1 MANQNRPRQPRA
13 RHSVSGG
20 FVRMERKA
28 PGRRGKKNRATS
40 VFVLLAILFLIA
52 GFLARRIMAP
62 AAFHHMRTLPAIPSG
77 DPPSNAGRRSEA
89 GASEADGFRQGA
101 QAAFPNDYNAERN
114 REDLT
119 PDERDALDRVIRERS
134 HAPAANE

>member
-1 MANQNRPRQPRA
+1 MANRNRHRQPGA

-28 PGRRGKKNRATS
+28 SGRRGKKNRATRL
-40 VFVLLAILFLIA
+40 FVLLAILFLIA

-62 AAFHHMRTLPAIPSG
+62 AAVHYLRTRPVVPSG
-77 DPPSNAGRRSEA
+77 DPPPSAGQRSEA
-89 GASEADGFRQGA
+89 GASKVGGSRQGA
-101 QAAFPNDYNAERN
+101 RAAFPNAYNAN

-119 PDERDALDRVIRERS
+119 PDERQALDRVIRERS
-134 HAPAANE
+134 HAPQADE

>member
-1 MANQNRPRQPRA
+1 
-13 RHSVSGG
+13 
-20 FVRMERKA
+20 MERKA

-40 VFVLLAILFLIA
+40 LFVLLAILFLIA

-62 AAFHHMRTLPAIPSG
+62 AAAHYLRTLPAIPSG

-89 GASEADGFRQGA
+89 GASKADGSRQGA
-101 QAAFPNDYNAERN
+101 RTAFPDAYNAERN

-119 PDERDALDRVIRERS
+119 PDERQALDRVIRERS
-134 HAPAANE
+134 HAP